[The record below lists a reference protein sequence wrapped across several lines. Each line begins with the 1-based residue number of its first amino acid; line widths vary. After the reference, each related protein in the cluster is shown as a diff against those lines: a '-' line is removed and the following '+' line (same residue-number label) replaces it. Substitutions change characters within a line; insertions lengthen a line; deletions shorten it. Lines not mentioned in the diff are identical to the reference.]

1 MPRYRLHTCDLP
13 CEPCYVKCEALLFTV
28 AFSSLQDAQAEN
40 AGQSLCSERRLKV
53 HVGARPAPPPPPP
66 PNTQQKNHPKNTK
79 KNKTNTKNKR
89 SKAHSNT
96 KLVKP
101 FFFQSTRTY
110 TECCVFFLIYFFLT
124 FKLRVQ
130 PTQPQP
136 LCWKSVRSRTFSC
149 LCCKILLLRNVTGFS
164 VMMCS
169 LFDKCTLLVAF
180 AAYLCN
186 HLFMLL

>member
-1 MPRYRLHTCDLP
+1 MWSALWAVLCEVWSSPLHC
-13 CEPCYVKCEALLFTV
+13 CLLFSPGCTSWKCRAV
-28 AFSSLQDAQAEN
+28 SLLRTTLE
-40 AGQSLCSERRLKV
+40 
-53 HVGARPAPPPPPP
+53 GARGSAPPTTPPPPIMRII
-66 PNTQQKNHPKNTK
+66 HPHIYSQ
-79 KNKTNTKNKR
+79 R
-89 SKAHSNT
+89 STAHSNT
-96 KLVKP
+96 TMGKP

-136 LCWKSVRSRTFSC
+136 LCWKSVHSRTFSC